1 MINNLLDNRFPQ
13 AWREAAVFGAL
24 WGAGETTL
32 GAFLHA
38 TRIPLT
44 GIIMA
49 SFGVIILTSG
59 QMLIGRKWFP
69 LMTALVCA
77 GLRSLSPGGIIF
89 GPMFAI
95 ILQGLIVSVAFIIIR
110 KPLPVGIVS
119 GFLVVVTSLLQGVF
133 TKLIF
138 YGASLWEIYLTLLT
152 KSENLFH
159 LRPGQ
164 GWTAV
169 MMFFIVLGA
178 LGSVAGVFGWRLG
191 KGALERERA
200 QHV

>member
-69 LMTALVCA
+69 L
-77 GLRSLSPGGIIF
+77 
-89 GPMFAI
+89 
-95 ILQGLIVSVAFIIIR
+95 
-110 KPLPVGIVS
+110 
-119 GFLVVVTSLLQGVF
+119 
-133 TKLIF
+133 
-138 YGASLWEIYLTLLT
+138 
-152 KSENLFH
+152 
-159 LRPGQ
+159 
-164 GWTAV
+164 
-169 MMFFIVLGA
+169 
-178 LGSVAGVFGWRLG
+178 
-191 KGALERERA
+191 
-200 QHV
+200 

>member
-1 MINNLLDNRFPQ
+1 
-13 AWREAAVFGAL
+13 
-24 WGAGETTL
+24 
-32 GAFLHA
+32 
-38 TRIPLT
+38 
-44 GIIMA
+44 MA
-49 SFGVIILTSG
+49 SFGVIILTSS
-59 QMLIGRKWFP
+59 QMLIGRNWFP
-69 LMTALVCA
+69 LRTALVCA

-95 ILQGLIVSVAFIIIR
+95 VLQGLIVSLAFIIIR

-159 LRPGQ
+159 LQPGQ

-169 MMFFIVLGA
+169 VMFFIVLGA
-178 LGSVAGVFGWRLG
+178 GGSVAGAFGWRLG
-191 KGALERERA
+191 KSALAREREP
-200 QHV
+200 HV